1 MARSASCC
9 PNAEPPVPSAKTEIT
24 EIVTGCAITGAAS
37 LDAALAARAVAN
49 VPDASWAR
57 LRALAD
63 EGRHRADFA
72 AAWANGRAFLLA
84 DEGLRGTLPRLVEW
98 KGPTMA
104 PGDEVVPADL
114 RVDHVWLLSCKYL
127 SRVLANAAPARLF
140 DRGLTSGPARAG
152 GDWYAEVASD
162 AYQALYRQVRDELG
176 GRAAVPP
183 QAADLTPAHRAELRA
198 YLDAGW
204 SAEAQ
209 QRYEAL
215 ALAVGRASADRW
227 KLALRT
233 RAEREAMLW
242 RLLRIGSAPYFV
254 LGAQRDRSLRLRVM
268 TPWDWRQA
276 FELRRFDVWGD
287 DARQPQVRWQA
298 RIRGRADGEEQVV
311 DGHVEVRWSHGRFGK
326 PPEAKAYLDT
336 PQHLVPGYVALT

>member
-1 MARSASCC
+1 
-9 PNAEPPVPSAKTEIT
+9 VPSAKTEIT
-24 EIVTGCAITGAAS
+24 EIVTGCAITGAPG
-37 LDAALAARAVAN
+37 LDAALRARTVHHVPAAA
-49 VPDASWAR
+49 WAR
-57 LRALAD
+57 LEALRGD
-63 EGRHRADFA
+63 SRHRADFA
-72 AAWANGRAFLLA
+72 AAWANGRAFLA
-84 DEGLRGTLPRLVEW
+84 AEQGLRGTAPRLVEW

-140 DRGLTSGPARAG
+140 ERGLAAGPSRTAA
-152 GDWYAEVASD
+152 DWYGEVA
-162 AYQALYRQVRDELG
+162 APEYQALYAQVRAELG
-176 GRAAVPP
+176 TRAAVPP

-204 SAEAQ
+204 SPEAQ
-209 QRYEAL
+209 RAYEAL

-227 KLALRT
+227 KAALRT
-233 RAEREAMLW
+233 RAEREAVLW

-298 RIRGRADGEEQVV
+298 RIRHRGDGAERVV

-326 PPEAKAYLDT
+326 PPEAKVYLDT
-336 PQHLVPGYVALT
+336 PHHLVPGYVPLT

>member
-1 MARSASCC
+1 
-9 PNAEPPVPSAKTEIT
+9 VPSAKTEIT

-37 LDAALAARAVAN
+37 VDAALHARAVAN
-49 VPDASWAR
+49 VPPAAWSR
-57 LRALAD
+57 LEALAT
-63 EGRHRADFA
+63 EGRHRAEFA
-72 AAWANGRAFLLA
+72 AAWANGQAFLLA
-84 DEGLRGTLPRLVEW
+84 DQGLRGVPPRLVEW

-140 DRGLTSGPARAG
+140 DRALAGGTARAG
-152 GDWYAEVASD
+152 GDWYAEVAD
-162 AYQALYRQVRDELG
+162 GPYQALYAQVRAELG
-176 GRAAVPP
+176 SRASVPP
-183 QAADLTPAHRAELRA
+183 QAVDLTPGHRVELRA

-204 SAEAQ
+204 SREAQ
-209 QRYEAL
+209 QAYEAL
-215 ALAVGRASADRW
+215 AIAVGRASADRW
-227 KLALRT
+227 KHALRT
-233 RAEREAMLW
+233 RAEREAALW

-287 DARQPQVRWQA
+287 DAKQPQVRWQA
-298 RIRGRADGEEQVV
+298 RIRDRAEGSERVV

-326 PPEAKAYLDT
+326 PPEAKVYLDT
-336 PQHLVPGYVALT
+336 PHHLVPGYVPLT